1 MGTMSGT
8 RKYLFGETDSW
19 LAEHWVA
26 SDDRVRG
33 GRSISHLDYAS
44 EASAR
49 VRFHGELDIKAL
61 GGAGFASQRSPEQC
75 SWDLSQF
82 EGLNLAIHDGDGKK
96 YTLVI
101 KDTVAAERP
110 DGRLYSTVSWEYDF
124 EGKTGEVCV
133 PWEDLKP
140 TYRGKPAPD
149 AAPLDRGNI
158 KSISFMMRS
167 FFGEQEGPFNL
178 ELIHVAATSF

>member
-1 MGTMSGT
+1 MGTMLGA
-8 RKYLFGETDSW
+8 RKYLFGETESW

-33 GRSISHLDYAS
+33 GRSISHLDYTS
-44 EASAR
+44 ETNAR

-61 GGAGFASQRSPEQC
+61 GGAGFASQRSPEQR

-82 EGLNLAIHDGDGKK
+82 KGLSLAIRDGDGKR
-96 YTLVI
+96 YTLVV
-101 KDTVAAERP
+101 KDTVAAGRP

-124 EGKTGEVCV
+124 EGKAGEVHV

-149 AAPLDRGNI
+149 TAPLNRENI

-178 ELIHVAATSF
+178 QLDHVVATSS